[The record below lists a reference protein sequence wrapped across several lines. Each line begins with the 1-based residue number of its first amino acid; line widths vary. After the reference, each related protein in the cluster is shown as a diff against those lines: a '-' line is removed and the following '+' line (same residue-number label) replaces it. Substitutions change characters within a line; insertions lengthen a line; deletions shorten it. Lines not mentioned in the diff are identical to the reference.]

1 MLKYISKSHKM
12 KNSNSL
18 QCRLWRPTLKNQRD
32 MDVCSYGCED
42 VVLNSCGR
50 QVKALLVALLA
61 WTAKWSIET
70 IASSVRIM
78 CLFPDKL
85 RTGHPRF
92 ASGPGCSGTG
102 APRWR
107 SSHSRA
113 APEGDGQ
120 GGWPSEQTEL
130 HMGVSEDKQLTV

>member
-1 MLKYISKSHKM
+1 M

-42 VVLNSCGR
+42 AVVLNPAAG

-92 ASGPGCSGTG
+92 ASGPGCRTQGLRQG
-102 APRWR
+102 

-120 GGWPSEQTEL
+120 GRWPSEQTEL